1 MNLSQNEESKLSTE
15 CSYQSYASLSKND
28 ASLNQFQKVGS
39 NLNGV
44 GLEKKNVLF
53 LIKNLGNIH

>member
-15 CSYQSYASLSKND
+15 CSYQSYASLSKNE
-28 ASLNQFQKVGS
+28 ASFNQFQKVGS

-44 GLEKKNVLF
+44 GLEKKNVKKIF
-53 LIKNLGNIH
+53 